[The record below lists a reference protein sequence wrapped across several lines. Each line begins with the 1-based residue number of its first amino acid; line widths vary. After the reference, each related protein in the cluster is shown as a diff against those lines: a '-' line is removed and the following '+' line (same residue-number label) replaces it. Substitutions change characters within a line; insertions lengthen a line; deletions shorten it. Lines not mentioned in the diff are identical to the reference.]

1 MREHLWSSTEAE
13 HAMVDTWNISYEC
26 GMVDTWNISYERA
39 MVDTWNISYER
50 AMVDTWN
57 ISYERAMVDTWN
69 ISYERAMVD
78 TWNISYERAMV
89 DTWNIS
95 YECGMVDTWN
105 ISYEH
110 AMFLYPGQYKPLRH
124 NGSLCKTCPGHFLD
138 KEAVLAIGKHL
149 VMKQVGSLYGC
160 VWYSLLLFLLEPPSC
175 FSRPQAPVFAE
186 RNVKVGFTLHDS
198 GLASAT
204 ADVGW

>member
-13 HAMVDTWNISYEC
+13 HA
-26 GMVDTWNISYERA
+26 
-39 MVDTWNISYER
+39 
-50 AMVDTWN
+50 
-57 ISYERAMVDTWN
+57 
-69 ISYERAMVD
+69 
-78 TWNISYERAMV
+78 
-89 DTWNIS
+89 
-95 YECGMVDTWN
+95 MVDTWN

-124 NGSLCKTCPGHFLD
+124 NGSLCQTCP
-138 KEAVLAIGKHL
+138 GKHL

-198 GLASAT
+198 GLTSAT